1 MWLLMYTMLVSGIP
15 ADDPMRRN
23 WNLSES
29 IRAVERALD
38 VLLCFSARTPD
49 LSMTQIAEKTGMN
62 KSTVHRLLATLE
74 TKRFVERDPV
84 SGLYHP
90 GNRLLQ
96 MAFLTLEKNDIG
108 RIAAPFIKKLIEMH
122 RETIT
127 LSILD
132 DADVVYIAV
141 EESPQTVKL
150 AAKPGQ
156 RLPAFATASGK
167 VIMAY
172 SPEEV
177 VNHIFAQG
185 FHAYTPHTI
194 RNSETMLHIIRLV
207 RERGFAYSEQ
217 EYEEGINAV
226 AAPILDRNKRP
237 LAAIAVAGPAYRLTV
252 ERMLQIGASVA
263 ETAREISL
271 EFGYMGKAE

>member
-1 MWLLMYTMLVSGIP
+1 
-15 ADDPMRRN
+15 
-23 WNLSES
+23 
-29 IRAVERALD
+29 
-38 VLLCFSARTPD
+38 
-49 LSMTQIAEKTGMN
+49 MTQIAEKVGMN

-74 TKRFVERDPV
+74 AKRFVERDPIT
-84 SGLYHP
+84 SLYQP

-96 MAFLTLEKNDIG
+96 MAFLRLERNDLG
-108 RIAAPFIKKLIEMH
+108 KIAAPFMQRLIEMH

-132 DADVVYIAV
+132 DADVVYIGV

-156 RLPAFATASGK
+156 RLPAFCTASGK

-172 SPEEV
+172 SPEAV
-177 VNHIFAQG
+177 VNHIFEQG
-185 FHAYTPHTI
+185 FQQYTPFTI
-194 RNSETMLHIIRLV
+194 RDSETMLHIIKLV

-226 AAPILDRNKRP
+226 AAPILDRNRHP

-252 ERMLQIGASVA
+252 ERMLEIGASVA
-263 ETAREISL
+263 EIAREISR
-271 EFGYMGKAE
+271 EFGFVGKIE